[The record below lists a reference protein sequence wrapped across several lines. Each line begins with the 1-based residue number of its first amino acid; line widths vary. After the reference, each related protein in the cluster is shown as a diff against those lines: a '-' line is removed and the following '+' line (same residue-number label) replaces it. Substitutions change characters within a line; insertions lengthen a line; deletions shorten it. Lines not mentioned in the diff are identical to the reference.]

1 MRGYDATKPGRR
13 CWLAPWEAA
22 PIRAA
27 GGCAARPSPAAA
39 WGAAPMA
46 ERVEVL
52 EPWGMLW
59 MLVRLV
65 LVPIAIG
72 VSAGV
77 AAGSAWVAGGVAG
90 AVLAATYVWR
100 DHLGPARVPR
110 ELRPPRR

>member
-1 MRGYDATKPGRR
+1 
-13 CWLAPWEAA
+13 
-22 PIRAA
+22 
-27 GGCAARPSPAAA
+27 
-39 WGAAPMA
+39 MA

-52 EPWGMLW
+52 EPWGMLWMLW

-77 AAGSAWVAGGVAG
+77 VAGSAWVAGGVAG

-100 DHLGPARVPR
+100 NRLGPARVPR